1 MTSSRLDDVRRFY
14 ALLDDL
20 ERRSGG
26 KRLLGHCHGRQ
37 SWPPRGVYF
46 FFEPGEQRTTSG
58 SSPRVVRVGTHA
70 LKVGAKSKLWGRLRS
85 HRGTVR
91 GLRAGEGNHRGS
103 VFRLHVGTACLNQ
116 REWPEEVR
124 HSWGVGSNAAKAIRD
139 SEGALER
146 AVSEHIAEMSLLW
159 LEVND
164 PPGPESLRG
173 YEERNSVAL
182 LSNCKCSE
190 SSSVGAKLAPP
201 IDPRSPRWL
210 GRYAASERVRLSG
223 LWNSDHVDDE
233 HDPRFLDVVHHLV
246 SMI

>member
-85 HRGTVR
+85 HRGTVT
-91 GLRAGEGNHRGS
+91 GLRPGAGNHRGS
-103 VFRLHVGTACLNQ
+103 VFRLHVGTA
-116 REWPEEVR
+116 
-124 HSWGVGSNAAKAIRD
+124 
-139 SEGALER
+139 
-146 AVSEHIAEMSLLW
+146 
-159 LEVND
+159 
-164 PPGPESLRG
+164 
-173 YEERNSVAL
+173 
-182 LSNCKCSE
+182 
-190 SSSVGAKLAPP
+190 
-201 IDPRSPRWL
+201 
-210 GRYAASERVRLSG
+210 
-223 LWNSDHVDDE
+223 
-233 HDPRFLDVVHHLV
+233 
-246 SMI
+246 